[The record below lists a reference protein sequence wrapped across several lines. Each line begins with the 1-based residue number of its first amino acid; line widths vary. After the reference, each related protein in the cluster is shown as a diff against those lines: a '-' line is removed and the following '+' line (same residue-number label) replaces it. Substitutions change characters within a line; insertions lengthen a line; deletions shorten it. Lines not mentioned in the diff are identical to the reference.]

1 MITHELIERIEGEA
15 RIDFQCD
22 RDGGV
27 EDAIIRFEHF
37 RGMERMLEGR
47 DPLDALVITPR
58 VCGICGHS
66 HLMAA
71 VRALESGLRN
81 AGVNVELSSKALAL
95 RAVTLAAELL
105 QNHIKW
111 VYLVLGYQCA
121 KMEGKGAIT
130 PLKGLEIASRINT
143 LSALFSGQWPHS
155 SYALPGGVTC
165 DPTRLE
171 IIQAHRLLDEVERF
185 AHTQL
190 WNGEVEHFGCEGI
203 SLYGGDVG
211 MMIGALE
218 RLDLCDKGVAHGRY
232 LVAGEDG
239 FSPSGWCEKGEKRCV
254 YPELIQEDE
263 RHTFMY
269 GGKTYA
275 KNALYDGEFCETGPL
290 ARAIVSHRSGIENL
304 IRDYGEGV
312 LSRVGARLG
321 EIGILIREIR
331 HRLDTIDLS
340 EPSYL
345 SPKSAGSYEGIGIVE
360 APRGS
365 LIHKIRVQE
374 GKIKRYEM
382 ITPTQWNLGIGSL
395 TRPSVAQKA
404 MRGARSISHA
414 ELIFRTFDVCSVCTT
429 H

>member
-22 RDGGV
+22 PQGGV

-37 RGMERMLEGR
+37 RGMERVLEGR

-71 VRALESGLRN
+71 VSALESGLRSG
-81 AGVNVELSSKALAL
+81 GVSVELSPKARAL
-95 RAVTLAAELL
+95 RAITLASELL

-121 KMEGKGAIT
+121 KMEGIEAIT
-130 PLKGLEIASRINT
+130 PLRGLEIASRANA
-143 LSALFSGQWPHS
+143 LGALFSGQWPHS

-171 IIQAHRLLDEVERF
+171 ILQAHRLLDEIEHF

-190 WNGEVEHFGCEGI
+190 WNGEVEHFGCEGV

-211 MMIGALE
+211 TMIGALE
-218 RLDLCDKGVAHGRY
+218 RLGLSDKGVAQGRY
-232 LVAGEDG
+232 LVAGENG
-239 FSPSGWCEKGEKRCV
+239 FSVSGWYEKGKRRCV
-254 YPELIQEDE
+254 DPGLIREDD
-263 RHTFMY
+263 RHTVMR

-290 ARAIVSHRSGIENL
+290 ARAILSNRSGIENL
-304 IRDYGEGV
+304 IRVYGEGV

-321 EIGILIREIR
+321 EIGVLIREIR
-331 HRLDTIDLS
+331 RRLDTIDLA

-345 SPKSAGSYEGIGIVE
+345 SPKSAESYEGIGIVE

-365 LIHKIRVQE
+365 LIHKVRVRE
-374 GKIKRYEM
+374 GKIEGYEI
-382 ITPTQWNLGIGSL
+382 ITPTQWNLGIGGAA
-395 TRPSVAQKA
+395 TPSVAQQA
-404 MRGARSISHA
+404 MRGAQSIAHA

>member
-22 RDGGV
+22 RHGGV

-37 RGMERMLEGR
+37 RGMERVLEGR

-81 AGVNVELSSKALAL
+81 AGVCVELSSKAVAL
-95 RAVTLAAELL
+95 RALTLASELL

-121 KMEGKGAIT
+121 KMEGKGAIS
-130 PLKGLEIASRINT
+130 PLRGLEIASKANT

-171 IIQAHRLLDEVERF
+171 IIHAHRLLDEIERF

-190 WNGEVEHFGCEGI
+190 WNGEVEHFGCEDL
-203 SLYGGDVG
+203 SLYSGDVG
-211 MMIGALE
+211 TMIGVLE
-218 RLDLCDKGVAHGRY
+218 RLELSNKGIAHGRY

-239 FSPSGWCEKGEKRCV
+239 FSASGWYEKGERRCV
-254 YPELIQEDE
+254 DSALIQEDD
-263 RHTFMY
+263 RHTFMR

-290 ARAIVSHRSGIENL
+290 ARAIVSNRSGIENL

-321 EIGILIREIR
+321 EIGVLIREIR
-331 HRLDTIDLS
+331 HRLDTIDLA
-340 EPSYL
+340 EPSYI
-345 SPKSAGSYEGIGIVE
+345 SPQRAGSYEGIGIVE

-365 LIHKIRVQE
+365 LIHKVRVRE
-374 GKIKRYEM
+374 GKIERYEI
-382 ITPTQWNLGIGSL
+382 ITPTQWNLGIGSAA
-395 TRPSVAQKA
+395 TPSVAQQA
-404 MRGARSISHA
+404 MRGSQSISHA